1 MWAFKENERILM
13 AIVTHPANDEY
24 RKGFD
29 ETWGRRCLLCRK
41 PIDRKHEAE
50 WAAEVH
56 EACEQGRNGET

>member
-1 MWAFKENERILM
+1 M